1 MTIRPGLYLNAKP
14 VKLSGILIEGIITL
28 SECKTCKMVWYLDR
42 GIRSLSEYQKPQS
55 NCIKPPQDSYK
66 LLEFKP
72 LGINAKVCFFHYTQ
86 CIWRKVQDTG
96 LQVPYK
102 ENNDINKLVRRT
114 AVLPLL
120 PVNDLENVW
129 FYALEDLEEADT
141 NTSTLAFTDYITSYW
156 AESNRHLWNHYQ
168 TDGPRTTNH
177 MEGWHSK
184 LKKHL

>member
-1 MTIRPGLYLNAKP
+1 MYPLVYNLLPAK
-14 VKLSGILIEGIITL
+14 SQIIYT
-28 SECKTCKMVWYLDR
+28 
-42 GIRSLSEYQKPQS
+42 
-55 NCIKPPQDSYK
+55 K
-66 LLEFKP
+66 LLTLLKDLCQQHQLKLPPRTIFLDYEVAIRHAAHAVFP
-72 LGINAKVCFFHYTQ
+72 GIKAKGCLFHYTQ

-120 PVNDLENVW
+120 PVNDLEDVW
-129 FYALEDLEEADT
+129 FYALENLEEADT
-141 NTSTLAFTDYITSYW
+141 NTPTLAFTDYITSYW
-156 AESNRHLWNHYQ
+156 VESNGHLWNHYQ

>member
-1 MTIRPGLYLNAKP
+1 MQKP
-14 VKLSGILIEGIITL
+14 VKLSGIPIEGVITL
-28 SECKTCKMVWYLDR
+28 SECKTCKIILYPDR
-42 GIRSLSEYQKPQS
+42 GIRSLSEYRKPQS

-72 LGINAKVCFFHYTQ
+72 LGINAKGCFFHYTQ

-120 PVNDLENVW
+120 PVNDLEDVW
-129 FYALEDLEEADT
+129 FYALENLEEADT
-141 NTSTLAFTDYITSYW
+141 NTPTLAFTDYITSY
-156 AESNRHLWNHYQ
+156 
-168 TDGPRTTNH
+168 
-177 MEGWHSK
+177 
-184 LKKHL
+184 